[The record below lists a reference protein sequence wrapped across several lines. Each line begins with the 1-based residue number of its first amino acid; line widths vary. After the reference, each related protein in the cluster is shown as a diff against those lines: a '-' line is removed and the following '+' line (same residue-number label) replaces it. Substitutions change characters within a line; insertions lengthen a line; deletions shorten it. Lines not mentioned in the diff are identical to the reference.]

1 MSLKFQKMVVYCSIS
16 NYLLKKHQDFAQCF
30 EDACIAVD
38 QYPVLVIPPKDEIKA
53 IMDMQNTKSPEEFE
67 TAKKKL
73 LSYLIHAKPKHDD
86 KEFTD
91 KPEGTNGLRHQ
102 VRFAKVTKDG
112 FILHT
117 GKKFNVAATCTFDKE
132 FIPPNSS
139 SRERAGQ
146 SVHKYVVKMEKGGD
160 ISVDGINK
168 NEKVSEEVEKMYG
181 GAYEGFKSADQD
193 NSNKKATFEK
203 MLNSWKAAIDSGSK
217 KNPFVS
223 SIAGLICWIKR
234 GLEDKNSP
242 NYTHYHRAYQL
253 VKSLGTYDAFGL
265 YIVLIQPFGPYQFLP
280 KLLTSME
287 WDGAEKSAESGDEY
301 CSLFESIDGMCDCEC
316 CCKTSARQKGVEFVT
331 DALSDKD
338 KAARIYEA
346 YQTYIPEMFGDDFLD
361 STQKLWADELL
372 FKLHEF
378 FRSKCCGNASDLKSA
393 IDSMVEYAGE
403 SSPGI
408 NYTSEALFAK
418 PSYWK
423 DVADMNSINKGTGP
437 SKFIDS
443 EFFLKCCFTS
453 STECKSYVQCC
464 NNPMSTRA
472 RSYFMINGG
481 SFNS

>member
-1 MSLKFQKMVVYCSIS
+1 MVVYCSIS
-16 NYLLKKHQDFAQCF
+16 NYLIKKHPDFAQCF
-30 EDACIAVD
+30 EDACITVD
-38 QYPVLVIPPKDEIKA
+38 QYPLLVIPTKDEIKA

-86 KEFTD
+86 SEFSS
-91 KPEGTNGLRHQ
+91 KPEGTNGLRQQ

-139 SRERAGQ
+139 NRERAGQ

-193 NSNKKATFEK
+193 NSGKKATFEK
-203 MLNSWKAAIDSGSK
+203 MLRVWKTAIDSGNK

-223 SIAGLICWIKR
+223 AIAGLICWIKR

-242 NYTHYHRAYQL
+242 NYTHYHRACQL

-280 KLLTSME
+280 KILTSQE
-287 WDGAEKSAESGDEY
+287 WDGAEKSADSGDEY
-301 CSLFESIDGMCDCEC
+301 CDLFESIDGMCGCDH
-316 CCKTSARQKGVEFVT
+316 CCKSSARDRGVEFVNE
-331 DALSDKD
+331 ALGDKD
-338 KAARIYEA
+338 KAVRIFEA

-361 STQKLWADELL
+361 NTQKLWADELL
-372 FKLHEF
+372 FKLHKYFET
-378 FRSKCCGNASDLKSA
+378 KCCGSADDLKSA
-393 IDSMVEYAGE
+393 IDSMVEYAE
-403 SSPGI
+403 QSSPGK
-408 NYTSEALFAK
+408 NYASEALFAK
-418 PSYWK
+418 SNYWK
-423 DVADMNSINKGTGP
+423 DVADMTSITSSTGSNS
-437 SKFIDS
+437 FVDS
-443 EFFLKCCFTS
+443 PFFLKCCFTS
-453 STECKSYVQCC
+453 STKCKSYVQGC
-464 NNPMSTRA
+464 NNPMSARA

-481 SFNS
+481 SFYS